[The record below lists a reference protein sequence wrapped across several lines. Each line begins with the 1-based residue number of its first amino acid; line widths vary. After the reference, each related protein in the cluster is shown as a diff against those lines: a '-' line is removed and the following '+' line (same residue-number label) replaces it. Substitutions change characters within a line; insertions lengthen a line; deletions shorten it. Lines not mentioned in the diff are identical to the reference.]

1 MIVKFIKFIIVGFS
15 GLIIDFS
22 ITFLCK
28 EKIKLDKY
36 VSNSIGFILAAGS
49 NYIFN
54 RIWTFGSNN
63 PEIAIEFSSFIF
75 VSIVGLIINNSI
87 LWLLHNRVDLNFYLS
102 KFGAIMVTTFWNFFA
117 NYFYTFNYIINN

>member
-1 MIVKFIKFIIVGFS
+1 MAVKFIKFIIVGFS

-28 EKIKLDKY
+28 EKIKLDRY

-75 VSIVGLIINNSI
+75 VSIIGLIVNNSA
-87 LWLLHNRVDLNFYLS
+87 LWLLHNKTKINFYLA
-102 KFGAIMVTTFWNFFA
+102 KFGAIIVTTFWNFFA
-117 NYFYTFNYIINN
+117 NYFYTFNI